1 MLRNLSENCENLSI
15 NTATLGY
22 EHSLINK
29 IDQIARAG
37 FGGIAPWRS
46 EVDEKNPIPVTKLIK
61 DAGLSVT
68 GYCRSAYFTGPDE
81 DSRKKSIENNIIGI
95 RTASLLGAECFIAV
109 VGGLAKGTRN
119 IEENR
124 KQILE
129 GLFSIGK
136 IASEEGVPIALEPL
150 HPVYASDRSLLNTI
164 DQAIKWCDE
173 LNQTFPGT
181 FGIAIDVYHVWWDP
195 KLYEN
200 LMRAKSIIL
209 AFHVSDWLIPTK
221 DPLMDRGMMGDGIIE
236 LKKIRNALEDNG
248 YTGSVEVEIFSSN
261 NWWKRPIIETL
272 DTCMDRLKN
281 IC

>member
-1 MLRNLSENCENLSI
+1 MLRNLSENYENLSI

-68 GYCRSAYFTGPDE
+68 GYCRSAYFTGPDK

-95 RTASLLGAECFIAV
+95 RTASLLSAECFIAV

-119 IEENR
+119 TEENR

-200 LMRAKSIIL
+200 LMRAKS
-209 AFHVSDWLIPTK
+209 
-221 DPLMDRGMMGDGIIE
+221 
-236 LKKIRNALEDNG
+236 KIFNALEDNG